1 MIRLA
6 PTPWEPAPTRYPQ
19 PEAPP
24 ALRVTHPTRH
34 APRACRASSFTASSR
49 HTCVVWTR
57 PVYIPKHAH
66 TFVIHSLLPF
76 RFAIPH
82 DTSEPRASLVSVPL
96 HAQHQVRFSWPA
108 CSGFALT
115 GIRARSPPRLELA
128 LGADCVGE
136 FDQDLQPM
144 IRPTHFCR
152 HPPRATDRLRLAH
165 LPCSFSALS
174 THPEHTRAAVCQTDA
189 PISVRVHAVRCLYT
203 RRFFLM
209 RLYAALDEV

>member
-1 MIRLA
+1 MLRCRGGIRECSARHGRDFSRSFQLFLSPRSRASQKASRPLSQMIRLA

-82 DTSEPRASLVSVPL
+82 DTSEPRASLVSVPPSCTAPGAFFL
-96 HAQHQVRFSWPA
+96 ASVLGVCTHRNPGSLSSAP
-108 CSGFALT
+108 G
-115 GIRARSPPRLELA
+115 AR
-128 LGADCVGE
+128 
-136 FDQDLQPM
+136 
-144 IRPTHFCR
+144 
-152 HPPRATDRLRLAH
+152 
-165 LPCSFSALS
+165 
-174 THPEHTRAAVCQTDA
+174 
-189 PISVRVHAVRCLYT
+189 T
-203 RRFFLM
+203 RR
-209 RLYAALDEV
+209 